1 MAVAAPLVVHR
12 TAADLQ
18 AWAALA
24 PLQGRYLPWS
34 SAALR
39 PAGLVAV
46 LNDIEVRD
54 RRVVVELGGGV
65 SSVYLARL
73 LASRGAGRLVAVEH
87 DPGWAAWL
95 EGALAREGLDAV
107 ARVVR
112 APLAP
117 HPLAWQGEWY
127 ATRALLDGLPAE
139 PIDLLLVDGPP
150 AFEPG
155 TECSRY
161 PALPVLRD
169 RLAPDATVVLD
180 DAGRDGERAVLER
193 WEEETGLRFERRA
206 ESARIAI
213 ARADGSE
220 PLGA

>member
-1 MAVAAPLVVHR
+1 MAVAAPLVDPI
-12 TAADLQ
+12 AAELH

-39 PAGLVAV
+39 PSGLVAV
-46 LNDIEVRD
+46 LNDIELRD

-87 DPGWAAWL
+87 DPRWASWL

-107 ARVVR
+107 ARVLR
-112 APLAP
+112 APLRP
-117 HPLAWQGEWY
+117 HPLAWQSEWY
-127 ATRALLDGLPAE
+127 AADAVLDGLPAE

-150 AFEPG
+150 GFAPG
-155 TECSRY
+155 TERSRY

-193 WEEETGLRFERRA
+193 WEDETGLRFERR
-206 ESARIAI
+206 EDSAGIAI
-213 ARADGSE
+213 ARADGSA